1 MLTLN
6 VYLSVPVLHT
16 RTVMSTEPFAKVVSA
31 LSKHMMTGIPSCS
44 GFDVIPNAGLRNAG
58 ENSTVP
64 AK

>member
-1 MLTLN
+1 
-6 VYLSVPVLHT
+6 
-16 RTVMSTEPFAKVVSA
+16 MSTEPFAKVVSA